1 MFFCRLTLGTSRA
14 ELAEA
19 VLGVSVD
26 QLTGDGESNSIW
38 HAFHRL
44 HWRWSSGLP
53 QQQVIV
59 YPKIMR
65 IYILCIEQVKVKYL
79 NR

>member
-1 MFFCRLTLGTSRA
+1 MSSVLVCFRLTFRTSRA

-26 QLTGDGESNSIW
+26 QLTGNRESDSIW
-38 HAFHRL
+38 HALHRL

-59 YPKIMR
+59 YST
-65 IYILCIEQVKVKYL
+65 V
-79 NR
+79 